1 MHPLNWNSIMF
12 PASYELRVCM
22 FPASYELR
30 VCMFPASYELRVCMF
45 PSLARYE
52 LNASS

>member
-1 MHPLNWNSIMF
+1 MHPLNWNSI
-12 PASYELRVCM
+12 M